1 MQGRHLI
8 RRMLT
13 GVVAGLFWAG
23 PAIAL
28 QVGQKAPDFTL
39 TAPGGKAVKLTDLVA
54 KGPLV
59 IYTFIQVSN
68 GV

>member
-1 MQGRHLI
+1 MEVRRLI
-8 RRMLT
+8 RRMLAAAA
-13 GVVAGLFWAG
+13 AGLFLAG
-23 PAIAL
+23 AANAL

-39 TAPGGKAVKLTDLVA
+39 TGPGGKAVKLADLVA

-59 IYTFIQVSN
+59 IYTFIQVSS

>member
-1 MQGRHLI
+1 MEGMRLI
-8 RRMLT
+8 RRMLAAAAASLFL
-13 GVVAGLFWAG
+13 AGA
-23 PAIAL
+23 ASAL

>member
-1 MQGRHLI
+1 MEGRRLI
-8 RRMLT
+8 RRMSAAAA
-13 GVVAGLFWAG
+13 AGLFLAG
-23 PAIAL
+23 AASAL
-28 QVGQKAPDFTL
+28 EVGQRAPDFTL
-39 TAPGGKAVKLTDLVA
+39 TAPGGKVVKLTDLVA